1 MTEYEMA
8 SLAVQHEITSL
19 GYVQAW
25 IALGVG
31 VMQCGLIG
39 WGVFVMQGSTASR
52 DATLL
57 ALQNQG
63 EALKNQGEALRDQ
76 REAFQ
81 NQGEVLK
88 DQGAALRDQGE
99 DLKNQGEVLKDQ
111 GAAFQNQREALQN
124 QGAALRDQGEVLAA
138 IGAGIRE
145 LLQERAAR

>member
-8 SLAVQHEITSL
+8 SLAVQHEMTSL

-25 IALGVG
+25 VALGVG
-31 VMQCGLIG
+31 SMQCGLIG

-57 ALQNQG
+57 AFQNQG
-63 EALKNQGEALRDQ
+63 EALKNQGAALRDQ

-99 DLKNQGEVLKDQ
+99 ALKNQGEVLKDQ

>member
-1 MTEYEMA
+1 MMEYEMA
-8 SLAVQHEITSL
+8 SLAVQHDMTSL

-88 DQGAALRDQGE
+88 DQGPCPARQQLLHA
-99 DLKNQGEVLKDQ
+99 
-111 GAAFQNQREALQN
+111 EAGTLPRLWRV
-124 QGAALRDQGEVLAA
+124 AVRFP
-138 IGAGIRE
+138 
-145 LLQERAAR
+145 

>member
-1 MTEYEMA
+1 MTGSEMA
-8 SLAVQHEITSL
+8 SLAVQHEMTSL

-99 DLKNQGEVLKDQ
+99 M
-111 GAAFQNQREALQN
+111 
-124 QGAALRDQGEVLAA
+124 LAA

>member
-1 MTEYEMA
+1 MTGYEMA
-8 SLAVQHEITSL
+8 SLAVQHEMTSL

-88 DQGAALRDQGE
+88 DQGAVRDQGE
-99 DLKNQGEVLKDQ
+99 ALKNQGEALKDQ

>member
-8 SLAVQHEITSL
+8 SLAVQHDMTSL

-63 EALKNQGEALRDQ
+63 EALRDQ

-99 DLKNQGEVLKDQ
+99 ALKNQGEVLKDQ

>member
-8 SLAVQHEITSL
+8 SLAVQHEMTSL

-63 EALKNQGEALRDQ
+63 EALKNQGEAL
-76 REAFQ
+76 
-81 NQGEVLK
+81 K
-88 DQGAALRDQGE
+88 DQGP
-99 DLKNQGEVLKDQ
+99 
-111 GAAFQNQREALQN
+111 AFQNQREALQN